1 MIECRAEGGVMALD
15 VDGLRASFDVVIA
28 RQPDLT
34 HVFYEELFVSHPEA
48 RSLFSRK
55 PMEVQE
61 RMLAETLVAALDHL
75 EDAEWLRT
83 NLAALGARHAE
94 YGVTPEMYGWVA
106 GALLTT
112 LAQVAG
118 ADWTPAYE
126 TAWSDALGAIQS
138 LMLAGY
144 PSTPAAV

>member
-1 MIECRAEGGVMALD
+1 MALD
-15 VDGLRASFDVVIA
+15 VDGLRTSFELVIT

-34 HVFYEELFVSHPEA
+34 HVFYEELFARHPEA
-48 RSLFSRK
+48 RPLFSRN

-75 EDAEWLRT
+75 EDGEWLRS
-83 NLAALGARHAE
+83 NLAALGARHAG
-94 YGVTPEMYGWVA
+94 YGVTPAMYGWVA
-106 GALLTT
+106 DALLAT
-112 LAQVAG
+112 LGQVAG
-118 ADWTPAYE
+118 DQWTDAYR
-126 TAWSDALGAIQS
+126 TAWTEVLGAIES

>member
-1 MIECRAEGGVMALD
+1 MALD
-15 VDGLRASFDVVIA
+15 VAGLRASFELVIT

-34 HVFYEELFVSHPEA
+34 HVFYEELFARHPEA
-48 RSLFSRK
+48 RSLFSRNR
-55 PMEVQE
+55 METQE

-75 EDAEWLRT
+75 EDAEWLRS

-106 GALLTT
+106 EALLAT
-112 LAQVAG
+112 LGRVA
-118 ADWTPAYE
+118 ADDWSGTYE
-126 TAWSDALGAIQS
+126 TGWSEALDAIQS